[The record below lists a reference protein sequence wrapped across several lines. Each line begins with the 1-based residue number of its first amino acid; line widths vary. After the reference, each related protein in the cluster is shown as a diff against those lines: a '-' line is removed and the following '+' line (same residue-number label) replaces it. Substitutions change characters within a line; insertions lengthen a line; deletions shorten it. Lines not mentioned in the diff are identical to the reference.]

1 MLQLALICLFASGS
15 CFSPIPKPRLP
26 IFPLQQLVRHPH
38 PCCIDIKSEQ
48 QTRKPKRE
56 AYNEGWSPQL
66 PGADLFAR
74 LIDRPQIELFNAF
87 CVASSLL
94 LFALQ
99 TLELSP
105 DVRSLLRRGEDSIAV
120 GFFIEYLVRWYSRN
134 LNPRHIADPLILLDL
149 FSFLPSLL
157 RLLLPIVAGLALQYL
172 GMSNDPTLVVL
183 YGQAWRML
191 DAGLGAGGADF
202 IFLRFVRLIR
212 LQRFLK
218 DNESFSNLQ
227 LEIGIKPMSIKP
239 WQLQLARAGSSIF
252 ALLIISAGC
261 IYEAEPQVTDCKH
274 TQSGSDPGPA
284 IRSARCLPL
293 ALCSDESIVQ
303 PPVLEDFTSLYYA
316 VQTLTNGNDGIVPE
330 TTEGRYV
337 VTGSILAG
345 IAIIPL
351 QVSQLA
357 KAYFQREQ
365 DSCVLPDGDDLTDM
379 DELSCVFQPGGVP
392 AFDEPAELNVKA
404 QADLIAKQVLLQL
417 EEEAAKLRTARE
429 AEEEVEE
436 EVDTACGN
444 CGAVGHRADAK
455 YCYRCS
461 TRLSDDVERI
471 MIA

>member
-1 MLQLALICLFASGS
+1 M
-15 CFSPIPKPRLP
+15 
-26 IFPLQQLVRHPH
+26 
-38 PCCIDIKSEQ
+38 
-48 QTRKPKRE
+48 
-56 AYNEGWSPQL
+56 
-66 PGADLFAR
+66 
-74 LIDRPQIELFNAF
+74 
-87 CVASSLL
+87 
-94 LFALQ
+94 
-99 TLELSP
+99 
-105 DVRSLLRRGEDSIAV
+105 
-120 GFFIEYLVRWYSRN
+120 
-134 LNPRHIADPLILLDL
+134 
-149 FSFLPSLL
+149 
-157 RLLLPIVAGLALQYL
+157 
-172 GMSNDPTLVVL
+172 
-183 YGQAWRML
+183 
-191 DAGLGAGGADF
+191 
-202 IFLRFVRLIR
+202 
-212 LQRFLK
+212 
-218 DNESFSNLQ
+218 
-227 LEIGIKPMSIKP
+227 
-239 WQLQLARAGSSIF
+239 
-252 ALLIISAGC
+252 
-261 IYEAEPQVTDCKH
+261 
-274 TQSGSDPGPA
+274 
-284 IRSARCLPL
+284 
-293 ALCSDESIVQ
+293 
-303 PPVLEDFTSLYYA
+303 LEDFTSLYYA

-417 EEEAAKLRTARE
+417 EEEVAKLRTARE